1 MYSFKK
7 IHTRIAHRSI
17 GAKHRL
23 MTRAVCFPSP
33 RSEYWVSLF
42 PLHPDQFFRA
52 LQEAIQS
59 LARLSKA
66 TVCTAAEVPEE
77 MAMGSGKEG
86 RRKEVSSGLSKW
98 KAPSGRVFKNAVSD
112 PNSCSSPK
120 LRNALCAILTT
131 FHFIAILENTSYN
144 RQEISS
150 QTLLWGKWI
159 TILLVVAA
167 KLNSSLNN

>member
-1 MYSFKK
+1 MYNFKK

-23 MTRAVCFPSP
+23 ITRAACFPSP

-77 MAMGSGKEG
+77 TALRSGKEG
-86 RRKEVSSGLSKW
+86 RRKEVSSGLSK
-98 KAPSGRVFKNAVSD
+98 
-112 PNSCSSPK
+112 
-120 LRNALCAILTT
+120 
-131 FHFIAILENTSYN
+131 
-144 RQEISS
+144 
-150 QTLLWGKWI
+150 
-159 TILLVVAA
+159 
-167 KLNSSLNN
+167 